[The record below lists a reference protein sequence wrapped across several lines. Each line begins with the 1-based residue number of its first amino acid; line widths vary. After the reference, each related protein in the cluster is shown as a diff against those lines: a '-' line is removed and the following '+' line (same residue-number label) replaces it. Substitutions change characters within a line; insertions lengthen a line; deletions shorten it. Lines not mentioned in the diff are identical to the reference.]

1 MGKLFEKLFG
11 CSFWVTHTIPTVP
24 KHFWIRPWI
33 CCEIRLNLE
42 NIDISINED
51 DFKLFFSLHLSIY
64 KNCFEQK
71 LRSLSKFWW
80 TNLNPLSTNL
90 TKWSHMFKQFV
101 GKLPTNFLNV
111 FDHFVGLALKEL
123 KIFGKIK
130 S

>member
-1 MGKLFEKLFG
+1 MDKLIEKLFG
-11 CSFWVTHTIPTVP
+11 WSFWVTHTIPMVP
-24 KHFWIRPWI
+24 KHFWIGPWI

-71 LRSLSKFWW
+71 LRGLSKFWW
-80 TNLNPLSTNL
+80 TNFNPLSTNL
-90 TKWSHMFKQFV
+90 TKWSHMLKQFV
-101 GKLPTNFLNV
+101 GKLPTNCLNV